1 MTLFLTVGV
10 RDTNHRDE
18 FHITTFFRVRFAK
31 GVSLLSTSEFLLWSY
46 SNKTFRTKAFF
57 IGITFGG
64 SIWTRGILFHRLF
77 CCSLYRCSRTALV
90 VVFLYGGSSR
100 LWWASVLLL
109 SEPRQSV
116 RAVRVPYRPSVFAPF
131 CLKSAGLALIWA
143 SAVLLWF
150 LALLYTRGRGLSIRR
165 MHNKL
170 EHNFSETTKKIVL
183 SYKTA
188 RLKQPP
194 CAVWTARRAFCGK
207 PLHKNCQTSSV
218 LSSAAVSRTPSEP
231 ISYIINR

>member
-46 SNKTFRTKAFF
+46 SNKTFGAKAFF

-64 SIWTRGILFHRLF
+64 SIWTRGVLFHRLF
-77 CCSLYRCSRTALV
+77 CYSLYWCSRTALV
-90 VVFLYGGSSR
+90 VVFYTGEASR

-116 RAVRVPYRPSVFAPF
+116 RTVRVPYRPSVFAPF

-170 EHNFSETTKKIVL
+170 DIIFQETTKKCIVRT
-183 SYKTA
+183 SG
-188 RLKQPP
+188 RQEQPP

-207 PLHKNCQTSSV
+207 PLRKNCQTSSV
-218 LSSAAVSRTPSEP
+218 LSSAAASRTPGEP
-231 ISYIINR
+231 VL

>member
-1 MTLFLTVGV
+1 MNFILPHSFELDLRRECHYLV
-10 RDTNHRDE
+10 HRS
-18 FHITTFFRVRFAK
+18 FSFRVIQIRRSVQKLSSLGSPSADLFEREGFYFTDCSVIRFIDAQER
-31 GVSLLSTSEFLLWSY
+31 LLLLCFY
-46 SNKTFRTKAFF
+46 TGEA
-57 IGITFGG
+57 
-64 SIWTRGILFHRLF
+64 
-77 CCSLYRCSRTALV
+77 
-90 VVFLYGGSSR
+90 SR

-116 RAVRVPYRPSVFAPF
+116 HTVRVPYRPSVFAPF

-170 EHNFSETTKKIVL
+170 DIIFQETTKKCIVH
-183 SYKTA
+183 TNA

-207 PLHKNCQTSSV
+207 PLRKNCQTSSV

-231 ISYIINR
+231 ILLNR